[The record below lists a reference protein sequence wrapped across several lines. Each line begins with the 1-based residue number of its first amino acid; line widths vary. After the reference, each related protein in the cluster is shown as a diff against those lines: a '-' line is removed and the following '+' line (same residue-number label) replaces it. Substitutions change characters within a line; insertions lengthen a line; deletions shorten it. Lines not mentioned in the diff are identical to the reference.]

1 MAIQRGKNNKNLM
14 IRPRWQKVLA
24 DLRGNRGRTAL
35 VIASIAIG
43 LFAFGII
50 ATLYVVIRQDMRD
63 GYAAT
68 HPANIRFRTS
78 LIDDDMV
85 SSIRKT
91 SGVKEA
97 QGARLLS
104 LRLQKTPDEWMTIE
118 LESQQD
124 FENSNISKLSLEEGT
139 LNPSKRQ
146 ILIER
151 YKLPDINATI
161 GDLIAIETPSGHI
174 RQLELA
180 GIVSD
185 QTVGAYSGGGG
196 FFLSPV
202 QGYVDADTL
211 EWLGLPMPDW
221 YDTLYVTVEGNE
233 LDENQ
238 IQAVADRVS
247 DELEDREVTVYSLTT
262 RRSDDHPNSPYVD
275 AISGV
280 LLLLGLFIV
289 FLSAFL
295 ITNTLQAL
303 LQQQVE
309 QIGIMKTVGARRTQI
324 TAIYMMLILFFS
336 VFAFLLAAPLT
347 SWVSFELME
356 FLSNQLNFK
365 LLGFR
370 IVPEVISAQGLIAI
384 LVPQLAALI
393 PLLRGSRLSVQEALN
408 GVRQGTTKA
417 RQAGKRGIVHLKL
430 ISRPV
435 LISLRNSFR
444 AKGRMAIT
452 LVTLS
457 LGGALF
463 ISTFNVQLSM
473 ANYIQQIS
481 QYFIGDLNLTLA
493 YPYRV
498 EKIEELLSPLDEI
511 DHIEGWM
518 TARSEILLEDGSIGE
533 SVQLLAPP
541 GGSRLVEP
549 RLLAGRWL
557 LPGDQNAIVLNELF
571 RSIYPDLKI
580 GENLRLRVN
589 GDETDWVVVGFFQFA
604 GQSAGY
610 MAYTNA
616 EYLSQLVGLPN
627 QAVLFRLVAARPNLS
642 ISEQEA
648 LGLRVQNLLERRG
661 IQISEVEAGLSVSQ
675 TAADGFSILTAFLL
689 FMAVLAA
696 IVGSIGLAG
705 TMSINVMERTRE
717 IGIMRAI
724 GSSNSILMMMVII
737 EGYLIGIISWA
748 IGSLLAFPITNLM
761 SNAISLALF
770 DASTSITYTPTG
782 FVIWLVVV
790 SLLSISASVLP
801 ARKAAKLT
809 IREVLAY
816 E

>member
-1 MAIQRGKNNKNLM
+1 M

-43 LFAFGII
+43 LFAFGVI

-68 HPANIRFRTS
+68 QPANIRLRTS
-78 LIDDDMV
+78 LIDEDMI

-91 SGVKEA
+91 SGVKDAE
-97 QGARLLS
+97 GARLIS
-104 LRLQKTPDEWMTIE
+104 LRLQKTPEEWITIE
-118 LESQQD
+118 LNSQED
-124 FENSNISKLSLEEGT
+124 FENSDINKLSLEEGK
-139 LNPSKRQ
+139 LNPTKRQ

-151 YKLPDINATI
+151 YKLPEIHAKI
-161 GDLIAIETPSGHI
+161 GDFVAIETPAGQI
-174 RQLELA
+174 RQLKLV

-185 QTVGAYSGGGG
+185 QTIGAFSGGGG

-202 QGYVDADTL
+202 QGYVDEDTL
-211 EWLGLPMPDW
+211 EWLGLPLPDW
-221 YDTLYVTVEGNE
+221 YDTLYITVEGNGM
-233 LDENQ
+233 DENQ
-238 IQAVADRVS
+238 IQEVS
-247 DELEDREVTVYSLTT
+247 DQVREELEDREVTIYSLAI
-262 RRSDDHPNSPYVD
+262 RRSDDHPNSPYIN

-280 LLLLGLFIV
+280 LILLGLFIV
-289 FLSAFL
+289 FLSTFL

-309 QIGIMKTVGARRTQI
+309 QIGIMKTVGGRGTQI
-324 TAIYMMLILFFS
+324 TAIYMMLILSFGL
-336 VFAFLLAAPLT
+336 FAFLLAAPLT
-347 SWVSFELME
+347 SWVSFQLMD
-356 FLSNQLNFK
+356 FLSYQLNFK

-370 IVPEVISAQGLIAI
+370 IVPVVVVLQGLIAI
-384 LVPQLAALI
+384 LVPQLAAFI
-393 PLLRGSRLSVQEALN
+393 PIWRGSRLSVQEALS
-408 GVRQGTTKA
+408 GIRQGTSKA
-417 RQAGKRGIVHLKL
+417 RRTGKRGIVRLKL
-430 ISRPV
+430 ISRPLV
-435 LISLRNSFR
+435 ISLRNTFR
-444 AKGRMAIT
+444 SRGRMALT

-473 ANYIQQIS
+473 GNYIQQIS

-511 DHIEGWM
+511 AHIEGWM
-518 TARSEILLEDGSIGE
+518 TARSEVLLEDGSMGD

-541 GGSRLVEP
+541 GGSQLVEP
-549 RLLAGRWL
+549 RMLAGRWL
-557 LPGDQNAIVLNELF
+557 LPDDQNAIVLNELF
-571 RSIYPDLKI
+571 RSKYSDLQI
-580 GENLRLRVN
+580 GDSLRLQVN

-616 EYLSQLVGLPN
+616 EYLSHLVGLPS
-627 QAVLFRLVAARPNLS
+627 QAILFRLVATRPDLT

-648 LGLRVQNLLERRG
+648 LGLKVQNILESRG
-661 IQISEVEAGLSVSQ
+661 IQISEVEAGLTVSQ
-675 TAADGFSILTAFLL
+675 TAADGFTILTVFLL

-696 IVGSIGLAG
+696 IVGSIGLTG

-724 GSSNSILMMMVII
+724 GSSNSMLMLMVII
-737 EGYLIGIISWA
+737 EGYLIGLISWA
-748 IGSLLAFPITNLM
+748 LGSLFAFPISNLM
-761 SNAISLALF
+761 SNSISLALF
-770 DASTSITYTPTG
+770 NASTSITYTPTG
-782 FVIWLVVV
+782 FLIWFVVV
-790 SLLSISASVLP
+790 SLLSIGASVLP
-801 ARKAAKLT
+801 ARRAAKLT